1 MMYRFYV
8 YLQRDIPAGM
18 ELRYSYG
25 DAKNIN
31 LQWRNNAKFFWFF
44 WETLFAL
51 FQQMFVADDIG
62 NKLRY
67 RQLY

>member
-31 LQWRNNAKFFWFF
+31 L
-44 WETLFAL
+44 
-51 FQQMFVADDIG
+51 
-62 NKLRY
+62 
-67 RQLY
+67 

>member
-25 DAKNIN
+25 DPKNIN
-31 LQWRNNAKFFWFF
+31 L
-44 WETLFAL
+44 
-51 FQQMFVADDIG
+51 
-62 NKLRY
+62 
-67 RQLY
+67 